1 MVGSTKFL
9 ARAEENGLIVPI
21 NEWVLREACRQGRA
35 WCDEGLRPIRVSVN
49 MSPVQFKKVT
59 VPLLVANVL
68 SETRFAAE
76 NLELELVESIM
87 MENSEAVHD
96 DVAQLSKLGVTIA
109 IDDFGTG
116 YSSLNYIKRFPAS
129 RIKIDQCFVRDIPRD
144 PNDMAIVRTII
155 SLATVSS

>member
-1 MVGSTKFL
+1 M
-9 ARAEENGLIVPI
+9 
-21 NEWVLREACRQGRA
+21 
-35 WCDEGLRPIRVSVN
+35 
-49 MSPVQFKKVT
+49 
-59 VPLLVANVL
+59 PLLVANVL

-155 SLATVSS
+155 SLAHSLELKVVAEGVETIEQAKFLQIEGCDELQGYHFGRPMKACQFAELLRHGAKQRATA